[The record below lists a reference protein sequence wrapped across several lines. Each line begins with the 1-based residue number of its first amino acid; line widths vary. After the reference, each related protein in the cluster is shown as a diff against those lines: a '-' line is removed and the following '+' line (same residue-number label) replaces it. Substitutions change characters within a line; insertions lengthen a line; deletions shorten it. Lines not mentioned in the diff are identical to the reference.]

1 MVCPKVSLDKD
12 VSARWPTHKIVFEKR
27 SKVLSMRERLGDVPS
42 SEIWRQV
49 VDGLGDAAQTV
60 FCRECMWKMVKD
72 IRPPRVF
79 TPKLSAL
86 VDNPLYSQVWE
97 DADLSKRDRS
107 LITVAA
113 LVALGH
119 SDELPA
125 HLRRAISNGVTR
137 TELAAAITHLAF
149 YAGFP
154 AAITASVIANEAL
167 G

>member
-1 MVCPKVSLDKD
+1 MAKPDFTN
-12 VSARWPTHKIVFEKR
+12 P
-27 SKVLSMRERLGDVPS
+27 RE
-42 SEIWRQV
+42 
-49 VDGLGDAAQTV
+49 AA
-60 FCRECMWKMVKD
+60 
-72 IRPPRVF
+72 RVF

-86 VDNPLYSQVWE
+86 VDSPLYSQVWE

-113 LVALGH
+113 LLALGH

-125 HLRRAISNGVTR
+125 HLHRAISNGVTR

-149 YAGFP
+149 YTGFP
-154 AAITASVIANEAL
+154 AAITASVIANETL